1 MPILEARNL
10 SLSIGSS
17 QILSQINL
25 TLEKGRCL
33 GIIGTNGSGKTSLL
47 SLLAG
52 LIRPTKGEVI
62 FGGQNLT
69 NYTRRHIAQKIAF
82 VEQQADTTDLID
94 ARQAVDIGRTPYKS
108 FFSPWTDEDE
118 NAVISAIEKVDMVGF
133 EKRRWSSLSGG
144 EKQRLH
150 IARALAQ
157 DPDILI
163 LDEPTNHLDIGHQ
176 LDLLSLI
183 NSLELS
189 VIVSL
194 HDLNH
199 AAMFCH
205 QLILLNHGKLYASG
219 AAQEVLT
226 ESSIRDVF
234 GANAK
239 IERYSDGDFSIRF
252 IKP

>member
-1 MPILEARNL
+1 MPILEASNL
-10 SLSIGSS
+10 SLSIGGS
-17 QILSQINL
+17 QILSQIDL
-25 TLEKGRCL
+25 KLERGSCL

-52 LIRPTKGEVI
+52 LIKPTTGEVT
-62 FGGQNLT
+62 FAGQSLS
-69 NYTRRHIAQKIAF
+69 NYTRRYVAQKIAF

-94 ARQAVDIGRTPYKS
+94 ARQAVEIGRTPYKS

-118 NAVISAIEKVDMVGF
+118 NAVVTAMEKVDMVGF

-183 NSLELS
+183 NSLDLS

-205 QLILLNHGKLYASG
+205 KLILLSHGRSYATGS
-219 AAQEVLT
+219 AQEVLT
-226 ESSIRDVF
+226 ENSIRDVF
-234 GANAK
+234 GANSR
-239 IERYSDGDFSIRF
+239 IERYSDGYFDIRF